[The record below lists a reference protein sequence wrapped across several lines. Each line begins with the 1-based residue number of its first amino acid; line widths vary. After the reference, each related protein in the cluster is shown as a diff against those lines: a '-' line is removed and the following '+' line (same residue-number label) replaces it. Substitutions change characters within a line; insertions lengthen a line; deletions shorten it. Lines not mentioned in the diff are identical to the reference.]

1 MRTPA
6 RSPEDIIGIV
16 PHTLGY
22 TPRNSLVAL
31 IVGTDDSGAQ
41 SSSTTL
47 RIDFSRETAARIIA
61 EGGDWY
67 VDLVLRAGTV
77 SGVFLILYDE
87 DYEHIDPFADEAA
100 GPFGTEAAGPI
111 GAEASDSVGADAAPT
126 ENGAEPGA
134 APDARDTGPDGQEA
148 QAAGDADAEYA
159 NVHRGLVH
167 AAIDELAT
175 SFATV
180 GVDTLSAW
188 WVSRERFGR
197 IDEDGYLSTPLIA
210 ATASACATELV
221 ASGSNPAEA
230 PEDLVIGPM
239 TAEAFAHSRG
249 GHTDEW
255 MATEEAFAILAEIY
269 PHLEAMRGDDE
280 SINEARINALLDL
293 PTVMAV
299 DALLAKKWSRDALE
313 MILSFD
319 HPDFPPARLA
329 RLDSDALCALSHR
342 IGRSAEAAQHLV
354 GLSPRPPR
362 PRDIQI
368 AIAFFKEYLPLGH
381 PQVRATAY
389 AVIAWYEWAL
399 GGSTMAENYAL
410 AAIELEPEHRLAQLI
425 THAVVNGLLPRWLTE
440 ARGTRF

>member
-1 MRTPA
+1 MSTTWEPGAVYIRLFATPHFYASRALVAIRPETSWGRRPRLERLLPVDRRPLSTDRCADLVGRLSDRLEWNRSAQPPHHRIRDEDTIMRTPA
-6 RSPEDIIGIV
+6 RP
-16 PHTLGY
+16 PQH
-22 TPRNSLVAL
+22 

-41 SSSTTL
+41 KSSTTL

-87 DYEHIDPFADEAA
+87 DYEHIDPFADEAT
-100 GPFGTEAAGPI
+100 GPFGTEPAECGAGPD
-111 GAEASDSVGADAAPT
+111 E
-126 ENGAEPGA
+126 
-134 APDARDTGPDGQEA
+134 RQA
-148 QAAGDADAEYA
+148 QAAGEGDAEYA

-167 AAIDELAT
+167 AAIDELAM

-210 ATASACATELV
+210 ATTSACATELV

-255 MATEEAFAILAEIY
+255 MGTEEAFAILAEIY
-269 PHLEAMRGDDE
+269 PHLEAMRDDE

-299 DALLAKKWSRDALE
+299 DALMTKKWSRDALE

-329 RLDSDALCALSHR
+329 RLDGDA
-342 IGRSAEAAQHLV
+342 
-354 GLSPRPPR
+354 
-362 PRDIQI
+362 
-368 AIAFFKEYLPLGH
+368 
-381 PQVRATAY
+381 
-389 AVIAWYEWAL
+389 
-399 GGSTMAENYAL
+399 
-410 AAIELEPEHRLAQLI
+410 
-425 THAVVNGLLPRWLTE
+425 
-440 ARGTRF
+440 